1 MEQFKKTIK
10 KSVCGKRITDQFY
23 VDGDVNVPDAKGDI
37 GQVICSRGQV
47 RVEDMKVVDHY
58 IRVSGKVQYQILY
71 REAFGEQ
78 RVSALQGKVPFEE
91 MVYAEEEPKGTVF
104 LREGYVE
111 LSVSVIHSRK
121 VSVKA
126 MVEMEL
132 SSEGE
137 EVDTL
142 TLDVS
147 MQATDSLS
155 EEESGIFKRRE
166 EKSFLELVLMKKD
179 TYRIKEEM
187 KLPNTKET
195 IGSILFSDVESR
207 RLDTRLGEGELI
219 LRGEL
224 LVFVMYESVDGKVD
238 WTEQAVPYEGR
249 IPCSGVDDT
258 MYHHMQTALGDEV
271 LDIRMD
277 EDGEMRLIGVEAT
290 VEVRVSVYTE
300 NHYECLRDVY
310 SLRGDLIL
318 EEKMIKASRLVM
330 QNGVKF
336 KLEESLAVPELRD
349 GMLQMC
355 HVSGDLRILH
365 TETVADGVM
374 AEGVLPI
381 YILYVKANDEAPFDM
396 WQGMVPFTHV
406 IECTEMK
413 PEMEYEITGALEQLS
428 VSVLGN
434 GQMQVHASVGFS
446 VFLTETES
454 IPNITEIEER
464 PLDLERIENAPGVV
478 GYIVKAG
485 DDLWSL
491 AKHFHTTMQGIR
503 AANQLE
509 TDTLKPGMKILIFKE
524 NIGIL

>member
-58 IRVSGKVQYQILY
+58 IRVSGKVQYQVLY

-78 RVSALQGKVPFEE
+78 RVSSLQGKLPFEE
-91 MVYAEEEPKGTVF
+91 MVYAEEEPKGSVF
-104 LREGYVE
+104 LREGFVE

-121 VSVKA
+121 VNAKA
-126 MVEMEL
+126 TVEMEL
-132 SSEGE
+132 SSVGE
-137 EVDTL
+137 DFDTL
-142 TLDVS
+142 TLDAS
-147 MQATDSLS
+147 MHATDSS
-155 EEESGIFKRRE
+155 EEEPGIFKRRE
-166 EKSFLELVLMKKD
+166 EKTFLELVLMKKD

-195 IGSILFSDVESR
+195 IGSVLFSDVESR
-207 RLDTRLGEGELI
+207 RIDTRIGEGELI

-258 MYHHMQTALGDEV
+258 MYHHMQAALGDEV
-271 LDIRMD
+271 IDVRMD

-290 VEVRVSVYTE
+290 MEVRVSVYME
-300 NHYECLRDVY
+300 NRYECLRDVY
-310 SLRGDLIL
+310 SLRRDLVL
-318 EEKMIKASRLVM
+318 KEELVKTSRLVM
-330 QNGVKF
+330 QNGGKY

-355 HVSGDLRILH
+355 HVSGNLRILH

-374 AEGVLPI
+374 AEGVLHI
-381 YILYVKANDEAPFDM
+381 YILYVRANDDSPFDV

-413 PEMEYEITGALEQLS
+413 PQMEYEITGNLEQLS

-434 GQMQVHASVGFS
+434 GQMQVHAGVGFS

-454 IPNITEIEER
+454 FSNITEIEER
-464 PLDLERIENAPGVV
+464 PLDMEMLENAPGIV
-478 GYIVKAG
+478 GYIVKDE

-491 AKHFHTTMQGIR
+491 AKRFHTTMRGIR
-503 AANQLE
+503 TANQME
-509 TDTLKPGMKILIFKE
+509 TDALKPGTKILIFKE
-524 NIGIL
+524 NMGIL